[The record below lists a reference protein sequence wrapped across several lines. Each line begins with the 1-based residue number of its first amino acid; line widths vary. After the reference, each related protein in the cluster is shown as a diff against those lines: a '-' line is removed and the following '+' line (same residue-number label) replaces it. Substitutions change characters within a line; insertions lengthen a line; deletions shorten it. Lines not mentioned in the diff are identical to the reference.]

1 MMPPTDHD
9 LDRAWDAAG
18 RPCPPP
24 IPPALPGEEWTPDPT
39 LTPRGW
45 QVRGWTL
52 DGIRTP
58 VHGHAT
64 TFTPAEALSRIV
76 RQARAEGWP
85 VASMRWTVTP
95 APEVT
100 PP

>member
-1 MMPPTDHD
+1 MTPPTDAD

-45 QVRGWTL
+45 AVRGWTL
-52 DGIRTP
+52 DGFRTP

-95 APEVT
+95 DPEVT
-100 PP
+100 LP